1 MTERAPPVSPLP
13 SEESWLDFGVTP
25 FGAASSISI
34 KLPAEA
40 AGQKR
45 EPEKISQHSSYSGK
59 QKYLCMQ
66 IIKYNVKRVQ
76 RVKATAMWMVGGAKV
91 RALELFTASRFKC

>member
-13 SEESWLDFGVTP
+13 SEETWLDFGVTP

-45 EPEKISQHSSYSGK
+45 EPEKIGENRENY
-59 QKYLCMQ
+59 
-66 IIKYNVKRVQ
+66 
-76 RVKATAMWMVGGAKV
+76 GA
-91 RALELFTASRFKC
+91 S